1 MENGEGTR
9 RHETRRRAQEG
20 AVAKAWTPR
29 KTHKVRARARAGGDG
44 TGTVPEAHPG
54 ASQGWTRQ
62 ARAQACEE
70 EAGNA
75 RTREAMPR
83 EHGCP
88 APQGAQVSVTRLFP
102 TLLGHTV

>member
-1 MENGEGTR
+1 MGTHQNEPSSCHGGVRHDGGDGEGTR

-20 AVAKAWTPR
+20 AVAKARTPR
-29 KTHKVRARARAGGDG
+29 KTHKVRARAR
-44 TGTVPEAHPG
+44 
-54 ASQGWTRQ
+54 
-62 ARAQACEE
+62 ACEE

-102 TLLGHTV
+102 TLLGHTVYTETAF